1 MLYKEFERK
10 LAELGFYA
18 EYGAYKRICIYTL
31 SDVIVAR
38 IYDVSQYDLYFF
50 DNLGV
55 LNPKTREKFVNLALE
70 YTSTPVEKRSIEP
83 KYNVVAY
90 RRKRG
95 TPKYRMV
102 EDVYFYCRGYDG
114 WLCVS
119 NDKNNSDEDQQWTIE
134 QIEHYG
140 LENYERIEVKD

>member
-31 SDVIVAR
+31 SNVIVAR

-70 YTSTPVEKRSIEP
+70 YTSTPVDRRTEQT
-83 KYNVVAY
+83 KYRVVAF
-90 RRKRG
+90 RWKNG
-95 TPKYRMV
+95 TPKNITESVAFYRRDCLGALDWTYNEAYTDESQKWTMKQIKEYELESCEKIEV
-102 EDVYFYCRGYDG
+102 ED
-114 WLCVS
+114 
-119 NDKNNSDEDQQWTIE
+119 
-134 QIEHYG
+134 
-140 LENYERIEVKD
+140 